1 MNIKNI
7 VTNPWKDI
15 AAYNISDAYRFKGR
29 KNDIERFL
37 RIVKSGTMSV
47 LYANSGIGKTS
58 FINAGIIPPMLMEG
72 YFPIHVLFPDH
83 VLQNDSIEGWLFQ
96 ELSDRVNKNGLD
108 GNNDFCWKES
118 IKQEDETWKQS
129 IWWLLN
135 TCHIYQSSTGRTF
148 KPLIIFDQFEE
159 VFTKSNKEKK
169 TNVLDNL
176 FKLVGEL
183 SSTSFPRTIEQALDV
198 MYANGKYIEISN
210 TKQYKIIF
218 SLRKEYL
225 SDFDYWTNDK
235 NAVTELHQNRM
246 FLLPLTRLQA
256 EEVITKQPL
265 SKDNL
270 LLIETLSPIKDKII
284 DLIDTKQRDE
294 VEPFILSILC
304 SNLFKKA
311 QSENKEFLS
320 EQDVKYNAETLILK
334 FYEEN
339 VNQIFVNKSHLN
351 RFEESLVDSDG
362 QRNRIKTKALDGISF
377 EQNYQDCLEKRHLIR
392 IDKYNDENYVELI
405 HDRIADAIK
414 ERRRINKQK
423 KQVKG
428 WNLFWFFIIIVAAFW
443 AIRVI
448 TVSPTKSPN
457 YLSDVSEYTNLD
469 LTSIDT
475 SAFKE
480 KGHLENSHMV
490 ERLTISDTTVVY
502 IDNCSYLKELVLELP
517 KGEQSIRVRLNN
529 CPQLRSIIIPDT
541 AKELSYY
548 VNNCPAV
555 KLPIGP
561 NVDNLYV
568 KTDNSDC
575 SFSFIV
581 NNSNFSWE
589 EAVPYQESQSN
600 GGRQFTRKDSTL
612 KHNYT
617 LWDKRNGK
625 LLYAQYNVPDKIYF
639 PQYHSD
645 DNSFTIWY
653 SERIGGREIKNASNY
668 NVINKEQKNIFDT
681 ISVRNVHAEDVT
693 NADVEFIYLTD
704 SVKYISPS
712 AFKKC
717 KKLKSIRFSPNIC
730 TIYEKAFQGCVQLDS
745 ITLPDSLSYISEY
758 AFEGCDNLRY
768 VHFGNANSLFLSEG
782 AFAKCKNLET
792 IEFTGGITSYYRL
805 NEGDPYFFN
814 PFFECPKLNNIV
826 LKYPD
831 ESNLFIKDNIA
842 FDKSDSIPIFITGPR
857 CNYNHGDFYSY
868 EGTLLEKK
876 NETNIIWFLAD
887 PKHHAL
893 SSLYQSSNDV
903 HFRNIFFEDQRHVS
917 YIVSHNIPKELF
929 HPTST
934 GRGIIKFVYPPDSLK
949 TLHIPYAQ
957 PANQI
962 YSLKYDIP
970 DSLAQNIE
978 IVVPYGCS
986 KYYVNNP
993 NFSSF
998 KSIKEEN
1005 FWISQINTIKF
1016 FAKNT
1021 TAFFTRHWWGIPS
1034 FIIGCLL
1041 MFGLIFLARIKN
1053 LKERGIEID
1062 KKKIIFF
1069 SITRLVLAIILYTI
1083 TYWICVG
1090 YWPGRELSNNVIAVL
1105 LSLLILLII
1114 VFGRNNFLVYIDK
1127 FYILLNKTTQI
1138 IIGKKNNIYILMHS
1152 NEGKQK
1158 MENTAHNILKLI
1170 SILFT
1175 CFVII
1180 LVHVETNDINTM
1192 LERKDY
1198 QRAFSLIYKQALRTD
1213 SISKPIQE
1221 EMRRILVD
1229 MRAIP
1234 GLPDSISISGEKV
1247 TVDNDNEVVY
1257 IERSD
1262 SVITF
1267 DIKNKKRYITSEK
1280 YNLSKLGKVMYND
1293 NGKSRTFIS
1302 VCNLSKKFTT
1312 SVKTNDW
1319 RLMCSERFV
1328 AMKSDTMLYVYDLE
1342 NKFECR
1348 RIPLSSSYI
1357 IWGEAD
1363 NDKYFAVRYNTGIT
1377 KIYVLPEFKE
1387 LVFDK
1392 PSVVCGFVNNQVISY
1407 DPDWE
1412 RGQTHLMNIDEF
1424 FQETASYHGL
1434 FSCLSVDQ
1442 RSFLIT
1448 TDSRN
1453 IYWWSLKDNDS
1464 FKGFLPRSLFRL
1476 TENTTYS
1483 SQKFSVLRKANKLVL
1498 KFLNDY
1504 NIPSEYGLPIGE
1516 TNSCLVFSNEN
1527 AHITRII
1534 NLEKPNES
1542 PVIIKNAW
1550 PTMITSENRSYLQ
1563 ICNSE
1568 SRWQSDST
1576 SIYYGQKRIITDH
1589 YNRLHLSSNYAISGG
1604 WSEDK
1609 TFYPLCDKSKES
1621 RKIKIDGYLPSQ
1633 LSIMEG
1639 WLFAALGQNLK
1650 VYNFLTL
1657 EDLIHECCFYTEEQK
1672 ENLIGILKSPS
1683 KNK

>member
-284 DLIDTKQRDE
+284 DLIDTKQKDE

-814 PFFECPKLNNIV
+814 PFFECPKLNNII
-826 LKYPD
+826 LKNPD
-831 ESNLFIKDNIA
+831 TSNLFIKNNIA
-842 FDKSDSIPIFITGPR
+842 FAKNDSVPVFITGSH
-857 CNYNHGDFYSY
+857 CNYNKGNFYSY
-868 EGTLLEKK
+868 EGSLLEKGK
-876 NETNIIWFLAD
+876 DGTDRIWFLAD
-887 PKHHAL
+887 KKHLKL
-893 SSLYQSSNDV
+893 STLYQSRNDII
-903 HFRNIFFEDQRHVS
+903 FRNLSYEDNDRAS
-917 YIVSHNIPKELF
+917 YILNHNVPRELF
-929 HPTST
+929 QPTST
-934 GRGIIKFVYPPDSLK
+934 GRCTIHFIYPPDSLRI
-949 TLHIPYAQ
+949 LHIPFAQ
-957 PANQI
+957 PANQVH
-962 YSLKYDIP
+962 SLIFDIP

-978 IVVPYGCS
+978 VYVPYGCS
-986 KYYVNNP
+986 KYYVSNP

-998 KSIKEEN
+998 KAIKEEG
-1005 FWISQINTIKF
+1005 FWASQLNVITF
-1016 FAKNT
+1016 FAKSTVSFFTNYWWGFPSIMSGCLILGIIIYFFRRKYLNKRNIKIDKT
-1021 TAFFTRHWWGIPS
+1021 KLILFTVTRILLAFVLYTAF
-1034 FIIGCLL
+1034 
-1041 MFGLIFLARIKN
+1041 
-1053 LKERGIEID
+1053 
-1062 KKKIIFF
+1062 
-1069 SITRLVLAIILYTI
+1069 
-1083 TYWICVG
+1083 YWILVG
-1090 YWPGRELSNNVIAVL
+1090 YRPNNNLSNNIIAVL
-1105 LSLLILLII
+1105 LSLLFLLFIML
-1114 VFGRNNFLVYIDK
+1114 GRNCIFSSIDK
-1127 FYILLNKTTQI
+1127 LHGYMNVAAQKINTI
-1138 IIGKKNNIYILMHS
+1138 IHTDEGKKKIGQFSIKGLMVF
-1152 NEGKQK
+1152 
-1158 MENTAHNILKLI
+1158 

-1175 CFVII
+1175 FAII
-1180 LVHVETNDINTM
+1180 AISLVQTNDINTM
-1192 LERKDY
+1192 LARKDY
-1198 QRAFSLIYKQALRTD
+1198 HRAFSLIYRQAMRLD
-1213 SISKPIQE
+1213 SICAPIQD
-1221 EMRRILVD
+1221 EMRRILIE
-1229 MRAIP
+1229 MRTIP
-1234 GLPDSISISGEKV
+1234 GLPDSISISGEEIIIDD
-1247 TVDNDNEVVY
+1247 DNKVVY
-1257 IERSD
+1257 VNRGD

-1267 DIKNKKRYITSEK
+1267 DIKSQKRYATLGS
-1280 YNLSKLGKVMYND
+1280 YNLSKLGKVLYKVDGAN
-1293 NGKSRTFIS
+1293 KSFLPTYS
-1302 VCNLSKKFTT
+1302 QKKNYITNV
-1312 SVKTNDW
+1312 STNDW
-1319 RLMCSERFV
+1319 RFMCKERFV
-1328 AMKSDTMLYVYDLE
+1328 MMNTDSLLYIYDLE
-1342 NKFECR
+1342 NDFACKE
-1348 RIPLSSSYI
+1348 IPYKNAHI
-1357 IWGEAD
+1357 IWGEAE
-1363 NDKYFAVRYNTGIT
+1363 NDKYFAIRDYSGHT
-1377 KIYVLPEFKE
+1377 KIYILPELTE
-1387 LVFDK
+1387 LTFDK
-1392 PSVVCGFVNNQVISY
+1392 PYIVCGFTNNQVISY
-1407 DPDWE
+1407 EPDWDT
-1412 RGQTHLMNIDEF
+1412 GQTYLMNIDEF
-1424 FQETASYHGL
+1424 FKTTASYHGI
-1434 FSCLSVDQ
+1434 FSCLSFDQ
-1442 RSFLIT
+1442 SSFLFT
-1448 TDSRN
+1448 TDRHN
-1453 IYWWSLKDNDS
+1453 IYWWSLLGNNS
-1464 FKGFLPRSLFRL
+1464 SKGFFPRSIFKLS
-1476 TENTTYS
+1476 ENTIYS
-1483 SQKFSVLRKANKLVL
+1483 SQKFSVLRNANKHVL
-1498 KFLNDY
+1498 KFLNDF
-1504 NIPSEYGLPIGE
+1504 NIPSEYGIPIGE
-1516 TNSCLVFSNEN
+1516 TNHCLVFNNDN
-1527 AHITRII
+1527 AHVTRII
-1534 NLEKPNES
+1534 NLAKP
-1542 PVIIKNAW
+1542 KNNPMTIFKAW
-1550 PTMITSENRSYLQ
+1550 PQIITSGSCTYLQ
-1563 ICNSE
+1563 IRNSE
-1568 SRWQSDST
+1568 NRWQSDST
-1576 SIYYGQKRIITDH
+1576 SIYYGQKRIATGH
-1589 YNRLHLSSNYAISGG
+1589 YNSIHVSSDYAITGDWAGEKIFTPLNAENGQKRSFFL
-1604 WSEDK
+1604 ED
-1609 TFYPLCDKSKES
+1609 
-1621 RKIKIDGYLPSQ
+1621 YLPGQ
-1633 LSIMEG
+1633 LSIMDG
-1639 WLFAALGQNLK
+1639 WLFAAWGKNLK

-1657 EDLIHECCFYTEEQK
+1657 EELIRECNLYTKKQK
-1672 ENLIGILKSPS
+1672 EKIIEILKSS
-1683 KNK
+1683 NHKD